1 MPGIAAY
8 GVYLPRLR
16 IPRKLIAGAMGW
28 LSGGKKPG
36 RGERTACNWD
46 EDSLTMGLEAIRD
59 ALPDYASR
67 RDVRSLVLA
76 STTLPFADRSNATLV
91 ASALDLPDSVLAAD
105 VGGSQRAG
113 TTALAQ
119 AFTQRAASGPDGRI
133 VVAAA
138 DRRLAR
144 PGSEQE
150 LTYGHGAAAM
160 VVGADDGL
168 ARCIGA
174 RHLAA
179 DFVDHHRLAGETFD
193 YTLEER
199 WTREAGW
206 FAQVPPV
213 VRELL
218 TTSEVPSSSIRHF
231 IVPADGGIGKRLATL
246 CGIAEDRLTDPMT
259 DLCGL
264 TGCGHSMLMLAAV
277 LEKAAPG
284 DLILLVG
291 FGQGVDALL
300 LQATDRIGTVR
311 PRRGVAASL
320 RARHEETD
328 YTRFLA
334 HCGILQVETGMR
346 AERDARTAQPALWR
360 KHAEVT
366 ALTGGRCE
374 RCGTVQFP
382 RSRIC
387 VAPECRATD
396 TQLPHLLAENTGRI
410 KTFTEDWLAFTA
422 RPPLLYGNIA
432 FADGGNAFIE
442 FADFDPGEAQ
452 VDAAVRFVF
461 RLKDID
467 RLRGFRR
474 YFWKAAPLGDA

>member
-1 MPGIAAY
+1 MPGISAY

-28 LSGGKKPG
+28 LNGGKKSA

-67 RDVRSLVLA
+67 HDVRSLVLA

-91 ASALDLPDSVLAAD
+91 ASALALPDSVLAAD

-119 AFTQRAASGPDGRI
+119 AFAQSAAIGQHGPI

-150 LTYGHGAAAM
+150 LAYGHGAAAM

-168 ARCIGA
+168 ARWIGA

-218 TTSEVPSSSIRHF
+218 ATSGLPSSAVRHF
-231 IVPADGGIGKRLATL
+231 IVPADGAIGKRLAAL
-246 CGIAEDRLTDPMT
+246 CGIAEDRLT
-259 DLCGL
+259 
-264 TGCGHSMLMLAAV
+264 
-277 LEKAAPG
+277 LERYQHYCKLK
-284 DLILLVG
+284 D
-291 FGQGVDALL
+291 
-300 LQATDRIGTVR
+300 
-311 PRRGVAASL
+311 
-320 RARHEETD
+320 
-328 YTRFLA
+328 
-334 HCGILQVETGMR
+334 
-346 AERDARTAQPALWR
+346 ERDAAAMTLADRRASDKALSARVKRHVKDKYGR
-360 KHAEVT
+360 K
-366 ALTGGRCE
+366 
-374 RCGTVQFP
+374 
-382 RSRIC
+382 
-387 VAPECRATD
+387 
-396 TQLPHLLAENTGRI
+396 
-410 KTFTEDWLAFTA
+410 
-422 RPPLLYGNIA
+422 
-432 FADGGNAFIE
+432 
-442 FADFDPGEAQ
+442 
-452 VDAAVRFVF
+452 
-461 RLKDID
+461 
-467 RLRGFRR
+467 
-474 YFWKAAPLGDA
+474 